1 MRRLCLD
8 VARLVSVIWKI
19 VRRQVCVRAMIIRL
33 LSLERELE
41 LKLNPTITA
50 GVIASTT
57 GDESGRLAEHW

>member
-19 VRRQVCVRAMIIRL
+19 LRRQVCVRAMIIRL
-33 LSLERELE
+33 LESELE
-41 LKLNPTITA
+41 LKLNPAISA
-50 GVIASTT
+50 GVVASTT